1 MMRNVKV
8 KGASKEKSGQKLKTM
23 SFIGGSLEVKTII

>member
-8 KGASKEKSGQKLKTM
+8 KGASKEKSGPKLKKM
-23 SFIGGSLEVKTII
+23 SFIGGTLEVKTII